1 MKWMRMTFAVIFT
14 LVIVHW
20 SLVISSAAEL
30 SPTDTA
36 VLLQKLKEHRAK
48 FPSLTADF
56 TEEKTTHLLTKP
68 LVAQGT
74 IAFQT
79 PNKFRRE
86 LKGNTPSITVTDG
99 AKLWIY
105 YPSFKTA
112 ELYTLGQRQ
121 FFDDSIAA
129 LIAGLH
135 FERIADYYR
144 YRAFREGEGYRL
156 ALTPK
161 SSGLNAWS
169 RNSLCGWTMTS
180 KSRKPKRACRKTTAS
195 RPPIAISVP
204 RRYQPALSNL
214 HHPAGRKFHSRSA
227 SEFARESRLHPTPDA

>member
-1 MKWMRMTFAVIFT
+1 
-14 LVIVHW
+14 LVIGHW
-20 SLVISSAAEL
+20 SFLPL
-30 SPTDTA
+30 RNSPQPTPRASCKNSRNTA
-36 VLLQKLKEHRAK
+36 QK

-56 TEEKTTHLLTKP
+56 AEEKTTHLLTKP

-129 LIAGLH
+129 
-135 FERIADYYR
+135 
-144 YRAFREGEGYRL
+144 
-156 ALTPK
+156 
-161 SSGLNAWS
+161 S
-169 RNSLCGWTMTS
+169 
-180 KSRKPKRACRKTTAS
+180 
-195 RPPIAISVP
+195 P
-204 RRYQPALSNL
+204 R
-214 HHPAGRKFHSRSA
+214 
-227 SEFARESRLHPTPDA
+227 D

>member
-1 MKWMRMTFAVIFT
+1 MTFAVIFT

-161 SSGLNAWS
+161 SGGLKRMVKELVVWVDDDFKIQKTEARLPKDDRVATTY
-169 RNSLCGWTMTS
+169 RNQ
-180 KSRKPKRACRKTTAS
+180 R
-195 RPPIAISVP
+195 
-204 RRYQPALSNL
+204 
-214 HHPAGRKFHSRSA
+214 
-227 SEFARESRLHPTPDA
+227 PTPLPTSTFEFTPPSGTEISQPLGK